1 MSDKY
6 NQDMNISEQW
16 LAEQIT
22 QKEAGAEEVN
32 IAQTKEILK
41 ITLELL
47 HTLQQ
52 EEPEK
57 FDELLSR
64 H

>member
-1 MSDKY
+1 MTDKY
-6 NQDMNISEQW
+6 NQDGNISEQW

-22 QKEAGAEEVN
+22 QKEAGVEEVN

-41 ITLELL
+41 ITLEIL
-47 HTLQQ
+47 HALQQ
-52 EEPEK
+52 EEPK
-57 FDELLSR
+57 KLDELLRR

>member
-1 MSDKY
+1 MKV
-6 NQDMNISEQW
+6 IIE
-16 LAEQIT
+16 EQIT
-22 QKEAGAEEVN
+22 QVEAGAEEVN

-41 ITLELL
+41 ITLEIL